1 MAVDRGRGRN
11 YQRKPNLEEMIGK
24 EWDKHPGPL
33 ERKFA
38 AMGLGIEEDD
48 VPDFDTVAELQVWVF
63 RMFALRGSKDHWTE
77 LGDRAA
83 PKPSRLKELNQTSST
98 RTRKAGKPSQ
108 EDEWFGNLDAA
119 AAAAA
124 ADNDEDIM

>member
-1 MAVDRGRGRN
+1 MATDRGQGRN
-11 YQRKPNLEEMIGK
+11 YKKKPNLEEMIGA
-24 EWDKHPGPL
+24 EWDKVPGEL

-38 AMGLGIEEDD
+38 AIGLGIQEDE

-83 PKPSRLKELNQTSST
+83 PKPSRLKELNQSNST
-98 RTRKAGKPSQ
+98 RTRKAGVPLE
-108 EDEWFGNLDAA
+108 EDKWFGNLDANNTPPPEE
-119 AAAAA
+119 
-124 ADNDEDIM
+124 DDEDIM